1 MLPGLSDQ
9 IAATEE
15 RYRTRQPERE
25 AMVGKS
31 ILEANAPERM
41 EKRLRRLSRAKAAV
55 ASPLADESFAIFAT
69 DPVYAGDPTIE
80 RIFQQND
87 LLAVRYLELG
97 LRTARCVGRVRI
109 RDGAGRTLGF
119 GTGFLVAPRL
129 MLTNNHV
136 LESAQQA
143 ANSQIEFN
151 FQESLDGESLTTTV
165 FGLAPADLFITNKG
179 LDFSLVAVAPRA
191 VDGTPVE
198 SFGFTRLI
206 EEEGKLVV
214 KESVSIIQHPNGE
227 PKQLAIREN
236 RVVDILTN
244 FVQYQTD
251 TAPGSSGSP
260 VLNDQWEVV
269 ALHHSG
275 VPKRDANG
283 NILAIDGS
291 VWKPSMGDQRI
302 NWISNEG
309 VRVSRILAHIK
320 AQPINS
326 VVARQLRETLLSMP
340 GGEQQTASLPASKN
354 MNGQSFSTVSLSSPV
369 VRNDAATWTI
379 PLQISVQVGAFQG
392 FPAAPAQT
400 PQTSISNGSPEL
412 PSPDDEENSE
422 IRDALA
428 AAREARTR
436 PYYQEARDRQDRDQY
451 YSGIA
456 ENLSRR
462 EMYERLNALLEE
474 THTTRPR
481 YKPAVQVY
489 PFVDLQ
495 PNRKLQSIYSQE
507 EFEPEELIRADFRI
521 QREIAL
527 QAREALLTESLDL
540 RQMME
545 RISLLEA
552 TAQFNCEHVVP
563 QSWFNQREPM
573 RGDLHH
579 LFACEPGCNSFR
591 SNTPY
596 FDFSD
601 FEEVIRGKCGK
612 SDVALDGDRGFE
624 PTGGKGTVARAVLY
638 FLLRYPDE
646 INNTGREFKANRLP
660 VLLQW
665 HNDFPPTIYER
676 HRNQAIFAAQGN
688 RNPLIDFPD
697 WADKIDFKLGLG

>member
-1 MLPGLSDQ
+1 MLPGLSEQ

-25 AMVGKS
+25 AMAGKS

-55 ASPLADESFAIFAT
+55 VAPLADESFAIFGT
-69 DPVYAGDPTIE
+69 EPVNAGDPTIE

-151 FQESLDGESLTTTV
+151 FQESLDGDPPATTV

-191 VDGTPVE
+191 VDGTAAE

-236 RVVDILTN
+236 RVVDILSN

-320 AQPINS
+320 AQPITS
-326 VVARQLRETLLSMP
+326 VVAKQLRDTLFSTP
-340 GGEQQTASLPASKN
+340 GGEQQTATIPALKP
-354 MNGQSFSTVSLSSPV
+354 MNGQSVSTVSLSSPV
-369 VRNDAATWTI
+369 IRNDVATWTI
-379 PLQISVQVGAFQG
+379 PLQISVQVGASQG
-392 FPAAPAQT
+392 VPAAPAQT
-400 PQTSISNGSPEL
+400 PQTSISNGSPEF

-451 YSGIA
+451 YSGIG

-474 THTTRPR
+474 THTIRPR
-481 YKPAVQVY
+481 YKPAVHVY

-521 QREIAL
+521 LREITR
-527 QAREALLTESLDL
+527 QAREAMLTESLDL
-540 RQMME
+540 TQMKE
-545 RISLLEA
+545 RITLLEA
-552 TAQFNCEHVVP
+552 SAQFNCEHVVP

-579 LFACEPGCNSFR
+579 LFACEPACNSFR

-638 FLLRYPDE
+638 FLLRYPGE

-697 WADKIDFKLGLG
+697 WAEKIDFKLGLG